1 MYGTVDISS
10 KELKKIQD
18 VSPHFKE
25 NKTNGFCLF
34 NNVAVG
40 GSYLLNVCW
49 EKVKKVA
56 IIDFDVHHGNGT
68 EDLIECLRPPGK
80 LFKRTSKNIVFGTVT
95 QEKRIYKPWLG
106 EDDASNV
113 LFVSTHLHY

>member
-1 MYGTVDISS
+1 
-10 KELKKIQD
+10 
-18 VSPHFKE
+18 
-25 NKTNGFCLF
+25 
-34 NNVAVG
+34 
-40 GSYLLNVCW
+40 
-49 EKVKKVA
+49 VKKVA